1 MRHITRIIFLL
12 SAFML
17 LIEVASAQN
26 KQQHLYAV
34 KGADSLYLDHY
45 VAPVTGERPCM
56 VFLFGGG
63 FVGGTRDNKD
73 YLPYFEMLTRNGIDV
88 VSIDYRLGLR
98 SLKTMQ
104 SMPDIRTTITMLNNA
119 VNIAVEDL
127 YSATLFILEN
137 AKQWNIDTKAILT
150 SGSSAGAITVLQ
162 AENGICNRT
171 NAAAVLPKGFRY
183 AGVISYAGAIFS
195 VNGKPKWGTTPA
207 PTMFFHGS
215 ADRQVPYEKATMFGI
230 GFYGPKYLVKE
241 YEKEQWP
248 HWFYDI
254 EYHTHAVSML
264 PMYENHNE
272 ILTFIKEYAL
282 KRREIMM
289 TTTVKDKSLGVQPTK
304 FKVKD
309 YIKANFGQ

>member
-45 VAPVTGERPCM
+45 VAPVISERPCM

-104 SMPDIRTTITMLNNA
+104 SMP
-119 VNIAVEDL
+119 V
-127 YSATLFILEN
+127 SAKKSDF
-137 AKQWNIDTKAILT
+137 QYPPP
-150 SGSSAGAITVLQ
+150 S
-162 AENGICNRT
+162 
-171 NAAAVLPKGFRY
+171 
-183 AGVISYAGAIFS
+183 
-195 VNGKPKWGTTPA
+195 
-207 PTMFFHGS
+207 MF
-215 ADRQVPYEKATMFGI
+215 
-230 GFYGPKYLVKE
+230 L
-241 YEKEQWP
+241 
-248 HWFYDI
+248 
-254 EYHTHAVSML
+254 
-264 PMYENHNE
+264 
-272 ILTFIKEYAL
+272 
-282 KRREIMM
+282 
-289 TTTVKDKSLGVQPTK
+289 
-304 FKVKD
+304 
-309 YIKANFGQ
+309 